1 MNWQTIYKHLKSND
15 FDVYSLGQHKG
26 ECKSPYIVLRNNG
39 TTINGSVADR
49 RYEILFYVPVSQYS
63 SIEDYVESV
72 KKCMQK
78 LFPAVRLK
86 VDESTHYL
94 DNDVNAYMTS
104 VEYTAPH
111 VADYVGNL

>member
-1 MNWQTIYKHLKSND
+1 MNWQTIYKHLKSNG

-63 SIEDYVESV
+63 SIEDYVKSV